1 MKHLNKKHK
10 FLISMVQFFV
20 SIKKARDDFIDELS
34 GYIGNFFESLSGLIL
49 YLITAPIFFP
59 MSLINKIL
67 DKYTILNEVWAD
79 YSNYQKHIK
88 DKENETLDKN

>member
-10 FLISMVQFFV
+10 FLISMVQFFI
-20 SIKKARDDFIDELS
+20 SIIKARNDLIDELS
-34 GYIGNFFESLSGLIL
+34 EYIGKFFESFSGLVL

-59 MSLINKIL
+59 MHLINKIL
-67 DKYTILNEVWAD
+67 DKYTTLNEVWAD

-88 DKENETLDKN
+88 EKENETLDKN